1 MARSQNEVSK
11 WSDMSTCVL
20 KNPTSSSHQEI
31 NCFRHEITEKL
42 RRKKNDLTI
51 FRLFKNYSEK
61 ETFISAFSYKGRANY
76 DLWWSVNTKH
86 VNRAKYRPNGM
97 IVQVVCEQST

>member
-1 MARSQNEVSK
+1 MWPFRPLFSILIRAK
-11 WSDMSTCVL
+11 KL
-20 KNPTSSSHQEI
+20 K
-31 NCFRHEITEKL
+31 R
-42 RRKKNDLTI
+42 
-51 FRLFKNYSEK
+51 KNYSEK